1 MTKAFQTKS
10 VFFDTDCLSAFLWVK
25 EESLVVKL
33 YPGRVVLPRKV
44 FRELSN
50 PSIRR

>member
-10 VFFDTDCLSAFLWVK
+10 IFFDTDCLSAFLWVK
-25 EESLVVKL
+25 EESLVVQF
-33 YPGRVVLPRKV
+33 YPGRVVLPLEV
-44 FRELSN
+44 YRELSN